1 VSSKKL
7 MIVSGDSFT
16 TSRYISMHY
25 PKVNTNWTVWPEL
38 VADKLGM
45 TCINLAKS
53 GYGNEYIYSSLL
65 DEIVKHPIED
75 IGFVCASWTEP
86 KRMDWAVK
94 GYWES
99 DLMIQSFLQARSPGG
114 DAQHQINKTLRYQYS
129 FQQVMKSLNLPFGQI
144 QMLGLG
150 RHDDDIKRNKYKWGA
165 EGYKPNDSCRFKFD
179 KTFIDYTRHYK
190 WGAESE
196 IVSHEVEKGYRIG
209 PADEHFNEKGHK
221 LFADYILDCISKKD
235 LLNV

>member
-1 VSSKKL
+1 

-16 TSRYISMHY
+16 ASEYMSMHY
-25 PKVNTNWTVWPEL
+25 PKVKTNWTVWPEL

-53 GYGNEYIYSSLL
+53 GFGNEYIYSSLL
-65 DEIVKHPIED
+65 DDVSKRPIED

-94 GYWES
+94 GYWDS
-99 DLMIQSFLQARSPGG
+99 DLMIQSFLQMRSPGG

-129 FQQVMKSLNLPFGQI
+129 FQQVMKSLNLPFAQI

-150 RHDDDIKRNKYKWGA
+150 RHDDSIKKNKIFKPS
-165 EGYKPNDSCRFKFD
+165 YKPNDLCRFKFD
-179 KTFIDYTRHYK
+179 KTFIDHSKFYK

-196 IVSHEVEKGYRIG
+196 IVPLEEEKGYRIG
-209 PADEHFNEKGHK
+209 PNDDHFNEKGHK
-221 LFADYILDCISKKD
+221 LFADYVFDAITRRG

>member
-1 VSSKKL
+1 MSSKKL

-25 PKVNTNWTVWPEL
+25 PKVNTDWIVWPDL
-38 VADKLGM
+38 VADKLNM
-45 TCINLAKS
+45 TLINLAKS

-65 DEIVKHPIED
+65 DEIVKYRVED
-75 IGFVCASWTEP
+75 IGFVFAGWTEA

-94 GYWES
+94 DYWDS
-99 DLMIQSFLQARSPGG
+99 DLMVQSFLQTRMPGG
-114 DAQHQINKTLRYQYS
+114 DVQHQIKKSLRYQYS
-129 FQQVMKSLNLPFGQI
+129 FQQIMKSLNLPFAQI
-144 QMLGLG
+144 QVHRLG
-150 RHDDDIKRNKYKWGA
+150 RDEDMKPFTTNF
-165 EGYKPNDSCRFKFD
+165 KPNNFCNFKFE

-196 IVSHEVEKGYRIG
+196 IVPHEVEKGYRIG

-221 LFADYILDCISKKD
+221 LFADYILDSISKKD

>member
-1 VSSKKL
+1 

-25 PKVNTNWTVWPEL
+25 PKVNTNWTVWPDL
-38 VADKLGM
+38 VADKLNM
-45 TCINLAKS
+45 TLINLAKS

-75 IGFVCASWTEP
+75 IGFVFAGWTEP

-99 DLMIQSFLQARSPGG
+99 DLMIQSFLQARQPGG

-129 FQQVMKSLNLPFGQI
+129 FQQVMKSLNLPFAQI

-150 RHDDDIKRNKYKWGA
+150 RHDDGIKRNKVFKPKWGA
-165 EGYKPNDSCRFKFD
+165 EGYKLSDRCRFKFD
-179 KTFIDYTRHYK
+179 KTFIDHTRHYK
-190 WGAESE
+190 WGAECE

-221 LFADYILDCISKKD
+221 LFADYVFDAITKKG

>member
-1 VSSKKL
+1 

-16 TSRYISMHY
+16 ASVYQSMHY
-25 PKVNTNWTVWPEL
+25 PEVNTDWTVWPEL

-53 GYGNEYIYSSLL
+53 GFGNEYIYSSLL
-65 DEIVKHPIED
+65 DDVSKRPIED

-94 GYWES
+94 GYWDS
-99 DLMIQSFLQARSPGG
+99 DLMIQSFLQMRSPGG

-129 FQQVMKSLNLPFGQI
+129 FQQVMKSLALPFAHI
-144 QMLGLG
+144 QMVRLVRETPNSIPQHL
-150 RHDDDIKRNKYKWGA
+150 RNMPIA
-165 EGYKPNDSCRFKFD
+165 NHNFKFE

-196 IVSHEVEKGYRIG
+196 IVPNTPNDKYRIG
-209 PADEHFNEKGHK
+209 KDDGHFNGEGHK
-221 LFADYILDCISKKD
+221 LFAEYILKKFE
-235 LLNV
+235 NWEK